1 MTTRKTHNGTAYARN
16 PYVQFDEG
24 EVVPAATPRRGSL
37 LYNKLIMMIGAAAVA
52 VGAYAD
58 TPITNTING
67 VGWRFRIDPD
77 TATAML
83 GLNTTP
89 NPASADRGKDEFH
102 ACASDIDIDA
112 ADIPWQF
119 DYGNVHYTVTRVGSC
134 AFYAHSRL
142 TGTLTIPAAVKEVL
156 GHSFYNCSGL
166 TSLVGGDS
174 VTNWQNCV
182 FLGASK
188 LTGTYPDFSAVTAF
202 GEQPFGKAPLTG
214 ALKLG
219 TSIETL
225 TGWSLRNCNWPEAVI
240 PSNVKNLGRNSAAY
254 GVFIGCTNMVA
265 LWVKGKPT
273 EASQTYTTVYCG
285 SLAKNCTALKLILMG
300 QNTKGELM
308 TTTGDNAML
317 NGVDGV
323 QVLVP
328 DNGYWDGLVTGG
340 GESNKVWYYGPNRE
354 LDLMIDDIAM
364 TATFTPTTENALTNA
379 IAWAPTIKEHFGLD
393 TVISMTNRIDMSVA
407 ITESMLQNVTLT
419 APPWYLTFA
428 VKNQTQLN
436 NVLTV
441 VSADTPIII
450 DIEGAGK
457 NQITVPNGRKVAIL
471 AKSGWTFG
479 KKLNGL
485 VITFH

>member
-1 MTTRKTHNGTAYARN
+1 MKR
-16 PYVQFDEG
+16 
-24 EVVPAATPRRGSL
+24 L
-37 LYNKLIMMIGAAAVA
+37 LMLTCAAAMA
-52 VGAYAD
+52 CGAYAD
-58 TPITNTING
+58 VPITTTING
-67 VGWRFRIDPD
+67 VEWRFMIDPD
-77 TATAML
+77 TGTAVL

-89 NPASADRGKDEFH
+89 NPPSADRTKGEFH

-142 TGTLTIPAAVKEVL
+142 TGTLTIPAAVKEML
-156 GHSFYNCSGL
+156 GYSFYNCSGL

-182 FLGASK
+182 FKGDSK
-188 LTGTYPDFSAVTAF
+188 LTGTYPDFSAVTVF
-202 GEQPFGKAPLTG
+202 GEQPFGNAPLTG

-219 TSIETL
+219 TSIETI
-225 TGWSLRNCNWPEAVI
+225 TGWSLRNCNWTEAVI
-240 PSNVKNLGRNSAAY
+240 PPNVKNLGRNSAAY
-254 GVFIGCTNMVA
+254 GVFLECTNMVA

-273 EASQTYTTVYCG
+273 EASQTYTAVYCG
-285 SLAKNCTALKLILMG
+285 TLAKKCTAMKLILMG
-300 QNTKGELM
+300 QNTKGELK

-328 DNGYWDGLVTGG
+328 DNGYWDGLVLGG
-340 GESNKVWYYGPNRE
+340 GENNKVWYYGPNRE
-354 LDLMIDDIAM
+354 LDLTIDDEAM
-364 TATFTPTTENALTNA
+364 KATFAPTTENALTNA
-379 IAWAPTIKEHFGLD
+379 IAWAPILKERFNLD
-393 TVISMTNRIDMSVA
+393 TVVAITNRIDTSLA
-407 ITESMLQNVTLT
+407 ITEAMLQNVTLE

-428 VKNQTQLN
+428 VKNQEQLG
-436 NVLTV
+436 NVLAA
-441 VSADTPIII
+441 VSVDTPIII

-457 NQITVPNGRKVAIL
+457 NQITVPEGRMVAIL

-485 VITFH
+485 VITFQ